1 MTLHDLTGDSR
12 HIDILV
18 SGLCFDSRK
27 IKAGEVFFAIRGH
40 SSDGHQH
47 LIEVVK
53 KMPSALV
60 VEDPSFVPK
69 EFKGPVMTVA
79 SARSALDAWAAKFYA
94 FPAAELFCVG
104 VTGTNGKTTSVYM
117 LEKIFNCAGR
127 LTGVLGTIDHHLGE
141 KIWETSLTTPD
152 ALTLQSRLR
161 EFVDRGAKV
170 AAFEVSSIAIDQNRT
185 ASVPF
190 DAAIFTNFT
199 RDHLDYHGTM
209 EKYFAAKE
217 KLFTELLG
225 QSIKPAPFAVL
236 NADDPTVAK
245 IQSSK
250 ARYVWF
256 GRERGDYA
264 FKILSQD
271 LSGTRFEVKGEKFE
285 LATPGLHN
293 VYNAVGAIAVAREA
307 GVAWSDIQS
316 ALAQFSGA
324 PGRLERVQ
332 NSRGLNVFVDY
343 AHTDDA
349 LRSVLLSL
357 RKLMQE
363 SNSKGRLWT
372 IFGCGGDRDKGKRPL
387 MAKAAVEN
395 SDSVVLTSD
404 NPRTEDPNRILQ
416 DCLLGI
422 PKASPHVEVDRKK
435 AIAFALQTAKEGD
448 VILIAGKGH
457 ENYQIIGQ
465 TKYPFSDVE
474 VVRELLS

>member
-1 MTLHDLTGDSR
+1 MTLGDFTNDSQ
-12 HIDILV
+12 HAQILV
-18 SGLCFDSRK
+18 AGLCFDSRK
-27 IKAGEVFFAIRGH
+27 IKADEVFFAIRGH

-47 LIEVVK
+47 LSEVAGK
-53 KMPSALV
+53 NPSALV
-60 VEDPSFVPK
+60 VEDSKLVPT
-69 EFKGPVMTVA
+69 EFRGPVIVVKN
-79 SARSALDAWAAKFYA
+79 ARAALDNWAAKFFG
-94 FPAAELFCVG
+94 FPAEKLFCVG

-117 LEKIFNCAGR
+117 LEKIFNQAGR
-127 LTGVLGTIDHHLGE
+127 LTGVLGTIDHHLGS
-141 KIWETSLTTPD
+141 KVWETSLTTPD

-161 EFVDRGAKV
+161 EFVDAGAKV

-199 RDHLDYHGTM
+199 RDHLDYHGSM

-217 KLFTELLG
+217 KLFTELLAE
-225 QSIKPAPFAVL
+225 SSKSKPFGVL
-236 NADDPTVAK
+236 NIDDPSVAK
-245 IQSSK
+245 IGKSK
-250 ARYVWF
+250 AKYVSF
-256 GRERGDYA
+256 GHGQGDYG

-271 LSGTRFEVKGEKFE
+271 LSGTRFEVKGQKFD

-293 VYNAVGAIAVAREA
+293 VYNAVGAIAVAHEA
-307 GVAWSDIQS
+307 GVAWTDIQK
-316 ALAQFSGA
+316 ALSEFSGA
-324 PGRLERVQ
+324 PGRLERVK
-332 NSRGLNVFVDY
+332 NSRGLNVFIDY

-363 SNSKGRLWT
+363 SNAKGQLWT

-387 MAKAAVEN
+387 MAQAAVEN
-395 SDSVVLTSD
+395 SDRVVLTSD
-404 NPRTEDPNRILQ
+404 NPRTEDPNQILK